1 MLELRPLSRLAVAL
15 AALAALAC
23 EKASGPDPA
32 PLPAPPDAVVVTV
45 STGSQSKATDAIR
58 AYAEAIRPGSG
69 TFVRAELVADALAKQ
84 AGAESLGG
92 LDLAGPVHLIV
103 LDGPARTVVVGKAAD
118 RAALEKG
125 RGGAHLVVRDG
136 WALVGPKDA
145 VELVASWAV
154 PGLVATRPARALE
167 ATVYVDR
174 LMTRHASEVTAMR
187 EAVASQMSAAD
198 PTGAAMAVEYM
209 TALFN
214 LAGDSARL
222 GVAFAIDAERADLDL
237 ALVPRPST
245 PLAGFISA
253 QKPSDFALLESL
265 PATTPT
271 GMVMAGHVELGPYRQ
286 SAIALFTRMM
296 NFGDTG
302 SDFGRAFTAL
312 AELATG
318 DFAAGFTMGPS
329 GASMVELVPV
339 SDAAAAEKVVREVAA
354 ATAAGANVTAMGIR
368 MTHTG
373 HVDLAQH
380 GGAVIHGVT
389 TTVDLDSTPPLQR
402 DMFARM
408 YGNGGQRTNIAFP
421 PGALIATI
429 GELGLIEQAI
439 DARAGKAARLRLSPE
454 IAGLVKEARGRRDSL
469 LFVIDMVSM
478 IGTLRAIAVPGAAPP
493 PPAAGGPGFAIA
505 LGFADRAAHLRF
517 TLRAETVRAL
527 TAAAA
532 AAPQ

>member
-1 MLELRPLSRLAVAL
+1 MLELRPWSRLAAAL
-15 AALAALAC
+15 AALAAFAC
-23 EKASGPDPA
+23 EKASGPDPS
-32 PLPAPPDAVVVTV
+32 PLPAPPEAVVVIV
-45 STGSQSKATDAIR
+45 STGSLVKATGAIR
-58 AYAEAIRPGSG
+58 AYGEAVRPGSG
-69 TFVRAELVADALAKQ
+69 LFVREEMVADGLAKL
-84 AGAESLGG
+84 AGAESLDG

-103 LDGPARTVVVGKAAD
+103 LDGPARRVVVGKAAN
-118 RAALEKG
+118 RAALDKG

-167 ATVYVDR
+167 ATVHIDR
-174 LMTRHASEVTAMR
+174 LMTRHAAEVTAIR
-187 EAVASQMSAAD
+187 ESAASQMSAAD
-198 PTGAAMAVEYM
+198 PTGAAMTVEYM
-209 TALFN
+209 TALFK

-222 GVAFAIDAERADLDL
+222 VVALSIDAERADLDL
-237 ALVPRPST
+237 ALVPRTSS
-245 PLAGFISA
+245 PLAGFIAA

-265 PATTPT
+265 PATAPT
-271 GMVMAGHVELGPYRQ
+271 GMVMAGHLELGPYRQ

-302 SDFGRAFTAL
+302 TDFGRAFTAL
-312 AELATG
+312 ADLATG
-318 DFAAGFTMGPS
+318 DFAAGFTMGPA
-329 GASMVELVPV
+329 GASMVEILPV
-339 SDAAAAEKVVREVAA
+339 SDAVAAEKVVREVAV
-354 ATAAGANVTAMGIR
+354 ATAAGVTVTAMGIR

-373 HVDLAQH
+373 HADLAQH
-380 GGAVIHGVT
+380 GGTVIHGLT

-408 YGNGGQRTNIAFP
+408 YGNGGQRTSIAFP

-439 DARAGKAARLRLSPE
+439 DARAGKAARLRPPPE
-454 IAGLVKEARGRRDSL
+454 IAGQVVEARGRRDSL
-469 LFVIDMVSM
+469 LFVIDLVS
-478 IGTLRAIAVPGAAPP
+478 IVGTLRAVAVPGAPPP
-493 PPAAGGPGFAIA
+493 PPAAPAPGLAIA

-517 TLRAETVRAL
+517 TLSAATVRAL
-527 TAAAA
+527 AA